1 MRGIIVGREAAKVSL
16 TLKNL
21 RQKSNHGTLFGP
33 AIKNIKEF

>member
-1 MRGIIVGREAAKVSL
+1 MSGIIVGREEAKVLL

-33 AIKNIKEF
+33 AIKIVK